1 MSAPFTATK
10 FNREYEGTR
19 QLCDED
25 CAEFLSGAQ
34 RDEQTVAALLEAAK
48 TMREAL
54 QEACRIFDRLG
65 QHAPDDDRLA
75 ILRGADFSSAAFRVR
90 AAMLK
95 AQRLE
100 GML

>member
-54 QEACRIFDRLG
+54 QEAWRIFDRLG

>member
-1 MSAPFTATK
+1 MSAPFVASK
-10 FNREYEGTR
+10 FNREPER
-19 QLCDED
+19 ICDED

-34 RDEQTVAALLEAAK
+34 RDEQTVGALLESAK

-54 QEACRIFDRLG
+54 QEAWLIFDRLG

-75 ILRGADFSSAAFRVR
+75 VLRGADFSSAAFRVR

-100 GML
+100 GLL

>member
-1 MSAPFTATK
+1 VNAPFVATK
-10 FNREYEGTR
+10 FGREYEQR
-19 QLCDED
+19 VCDED

-54 QEACRIFDRLG
+54 QDAWLIFDRLG

-75 ILRGADFSSAAFRVR
+75 VLRGADFASAAFRVR

-95 AQRLE
+95 SQRLE
-100 GML
+100 GLL

>member
-1 MSAPFTATK
+1 MNAPFNASK
-10 FNREYEGTR
+10 FGREPE
-19 QLCDED
+19 QLICDED

-34 RDEQTVAALLEAAK
+34 RDEQTVAALLDAAK

-54 QEACRIFDRLG
+54 QEAWLIFDRLG
-65 QHAPDDDRLA
+65 QHSPDDERLA

-100 GML
+100 GLL

>member
-1 MSAPFTATK
+1 MSASFVASK
-10 FNREYEGTR
+10 FNREPEQR
-19 QLCDED
+19 ICDED

-54 QEACRIFDRLG
+54 QEAWRIFDRLG